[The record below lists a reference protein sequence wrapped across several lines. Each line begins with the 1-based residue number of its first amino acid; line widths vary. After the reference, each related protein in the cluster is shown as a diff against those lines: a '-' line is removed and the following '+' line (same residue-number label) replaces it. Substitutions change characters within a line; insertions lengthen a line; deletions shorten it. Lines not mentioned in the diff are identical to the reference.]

1 MNFGHTFGHAI
12 ESFTGFS
19 KKIFHGEAVILGMY
33 LALKF
38 SNYLGLCDTNL
49 INKFCIHLNEL
60 KIPYKLRDYKI
71 KISPLNFLKHIKFD
85 KKIKN
90 NKMKFILLQDFA
102 KPVAY
107 VVKDENILNNFL
119 KKKPFLINMDLP
131 LHILIGSIIGLVIL
145 SAFFSGSETSLTSAS
160 KPRMHNLAKSG
171 KKNAKIFETLF
182 KDKEL
187 LICTILFANNL
198 VNVLASALATKILIE
213 LTNTDGI
220 FYATIIMTLMILIFG
235 ELIPKTLALSKSDTY
250 ALKISPFIRFLVIL
264 LYPLTVTLNFIV
276 YVLLKIVGVNY
287 SNFKK
292 EEISEKREEELRGA
306 IDLHGEDS
314 SRDEKNMLKSIL
326 DLDEI
331 TVGSIMIPRKDIFSL
346 PANINFNNLI
356 EKLDESPHSRIPIW
370 EKNPENI
377 IGVFHVRRLISLK
390 NPDPKK
396 FNIKLLCQK
405 PWFIP
410 ESTKLDNQL
419 MEFKKRKEHFSIVVD
434 EYGEFLG
441 IVTLEDIIEEIV
453 GDIDDEQDML
463 KISKK
468 VKGIKSLSPSNF
480 LVKGNVSIR
489 DLNKELNI
497 NLPINN
503 NVSTIA
509 GLVLY
514 ESRTIP
520 KTKQIFSFF
529 DLKFEILNK
538 TNNQITLLK
547 ISKKKD

>member
-1 MNFGHTFGHAI
+1 
-12 ESFTGFS
+12 
-19 KKIFHGEAVILGMY
+19 
-33 LALKF
+33 
-38 SNYLGLCDTNL
+38 
-49 INKFCIHLNEL
+49 
-60 KIPYKLRDYKI
+60 
-71 KISPLNFLKHIKFD
+71 
-85 KKIKN
+85 
-90 NKMKFILLQDFA
+90 
-102 KPVAY
+102 
-107 VVKDENILNNFL
+107 
-119 KKKPFLINMDLP
+119 MDIP
-131 LHILIGSIIGLVIL
+131 LHILIGSIVGLVIL

-171 KKNAKIFETLF
+171 KKNAKVFEDLF
-182 KDKEL
+182 RDKEL

-220 FYATIIMTLMILIFG
+220 FYATIIMTLMILVFG
-235 ELIPKTLALSKSDTY
+235 ELIPKTLALSKADNY
-250 ALKISPFIRFLVIL
+250 ALKISPFIRLLVIL
-264 LYPLTVTLNFIV
+264 LYPLTFTLNFIV
-276 YVLLKIVGVNY
+276 YILLKIVGVNY

-346 PANINFNNLI
+346 PVKITYNDLLEQLEN
-356 EKLDESPHSRIPIW
+356 SPHSRIPIW

-377 IGVFHVRRLISLK
+377 IGVFHVRRLISYK
-390 NPDPKK
+390 NSDSKK
-396 FNIKLLCQK
+396 FNIKSLCQK

-463 KISKK
+463 KTSKK
-468 VKGIKSLSPSNF
+468 VTGIKPLSPSSF
-480 LVKGNVSIR
+480 LVEGNVNIR

-497 NLPINN
+497 NLQINN
-503 NVSTIA
+503 NVSTVA

-520 KTKQIFSFF
+520 KTKQVFSFF
-529 DLKFEILNK
+529 DLNFEILK
-538 TNNQITLLK
+538 KKNNQITLLK
-547 ISKKKD
+547 ITKKKV

>member
-1 MNFGHTFGHAI
+1 
-12 ESFTGFS
+12 
-19 KKIFHGEAVILGMY
+19 
-33 LALKF
+33 
-38 SNYLGLCDTNL
+38 
-49 INKFCIHLNEL
+49 
-60 KIPYKLRDYKI
+60 
-71 KISPLNFLKHIKFD
+71 
-85 KKIKN
+85 
-90 NKMKFILLQDFA
+90 
-102 KPVAY
+102 
-107 VVKDENILNNFL
+107 
-119 KKKPFLINMDLP
+119 MDIP

-264 LYPLTVTLNFIV
+264 LYPLTFTLNFIV

-356 EKLDESPHSRIPIW
+356 EKLEESPHSRIPIW

-377 IGVFHVRRLISLK
+377 IGVFHVRRLISQK

>member
-1 MNFGHTFGHAI
+1 
-12 ESFTGFS
+12 
-19 KKIFHGEAVILGMY
+19 
-33 LALKF
+33 
-38 SNYLGLCDTNL
+38 
-49 INKFCIHLNEL
+49 
-60 KIPYKLRDYKI
+60 
-71 KISPLNFLKHIKFD
+71 
-85 KKIKN
+85 
-90 NKMKFILLQDFA
+90 
-102 KPVAY
+102 
-107 VVKDENILNNFL
+107 
-119 KKKPFLINMDLP
+119 MDLP

-377 IGVFHVRRLISLK
+377 IGVFHVRRLISQK

-463 KISKK
+463 KISQK

>member
-1 MNFGHTFGHAI
+1 
-12 ESFTGFS
+12 
-19 KKIFHGEAVILGMY
+19 
-33 LALKF
+33 
-38 SNYLGLCDTNL
+38 
-49 INKFCIHLNEL
+49 
-60 KIPYKLRDYKI
+60 
-71 KISPLNFLKHIKFD
+71 
-85 KKIKN
+85 
-90 NKMKFILLQDFA
+90 
-102 KPVAY
+102 
-107 VVKDENILNNFL
+107 
-119 KKKPFLINMDLP
+119 MDIP
-131 LHILIGSIIGLVIL
+131 LHILIGSIVGLVIL

-171 KKNAKIFETLF
+171 KKNAKIFEDLF
-182 KDKEL
+182 RDKEL

-220 FYATIIMTLMILIFG
+220 FYATIIMTLMILVFG
-235 ELIPKTLALSKSDTY
+235 ELIPKTLALSKADNY
-250 ALKISPFIRFLVIL
+250 ALKISPFIRLLVIL
-264 LYPLTVTLNFIV
+264 LYPLTFTLNFIV
-276 YVLLKIVGVNY
+276 YILLKIVGVNY

-346 PANINFNNLI
+346 PVKITYNDLLEQLEN
-356 EKLDESPHSRIPIW
+356 SPHSRIPIW

-377 IGVFHVRRLISLK
+377 IGVFHVRRLISYK
-390 NPDPKK
+390 NSDSKK
-396 FNIKLLCQK
+396 FNIKSLCQK

-463 KISKK
+463 KTSKK
-468 VKGIKSLSPSNF
+468 VTGIKPLSPSSF
-480 LVKGNVSIR
+480 LVEGNVNIR

-497 NLPINN
+497 NLQINN
-503 NVSTIA
+503 NVSTVA

-520 KTKQIFSFF
+520 KTKQVFSFF
-529 DLKFEILNK
+529 DLNFEILK
-538 TNNQITLLK
+538 KKNNQITLLK
-547 ISKKKD
+547 ITKKKSLTM

>member
-1 MNFGHTFGHAI
+1 
-12 ESFTGFS
+12 
-19 KKIFHGEAVILGMY
+19 
-33 LALKF
+33 
-38 SNYLGLCDTNL
+38 
-49 INKFCIHLNEL
+49 
-60 KIPYKLRDYKI
+60 
-71 KISPLNFLKHIKFD
+71 
-85 KKIKN
+85 
-90 NKMKFILLQDFA
+90 
-102 KPVAY
+102 
-107 VVKDENILNNFL
+107 
-119 KKKPFLINMDLP
+119 MDLP

-213 LTNTDGI
+213 LTNSDGI

-250 ALKISPFIRFLVIL
+250 ALKIAPFLRFLVIL

-356 EKLDESPHSRIPIW
+356 EKLEESPHSRIPIW

-377 IGVFHVRRLISLK
+377 IGVFHVRRLISQK

>member
-1 MNFGHTFGHAI
+1 
-12 ESFTGFS
+12 
-19 KKIFHGEAVILGMY
+19 
-33 LALKF
+33 
-38 SNYLGLCDTNL
+38 
-49 INKFCIHLNEL
+49 
-60 KIPYKLRDYKI
+60 
-71 KISPLNFLKHIKFD
+71 
-85 KKIKN
+85 
-90 NKMKFILLQDFA
+90 
-102 KPVAY
+102 
-107 VVKDENILNNFL
+107 
-119 KKKPFLINMDLP
+119 MDLP

-213 LTNTDGI
+213 LTNSDGI

-377 IGVFHVRRLISLK
+377 IGVFHVRRLISQK

>member
-1 MNFGHTFGHAI
+1 
-12 ESFTGFS
+12 
-19 KKIFHGEAVILGMY
+19 
-33 LALKF
+33 
-38 SNYLGLCDTNL
+38 
-49 INKFCIHLNEL
+49 
-60 KIPYKLRDYKI
+60 
-71 KISPLNFLKHIKFD
+71 
-85 KKIKN
+85 
-90 NKMKFILLQDFA
+90 
-102 KPVAY
+102 
-107 VVKDENILNNFL
+107 
-119 KKKPFLINMDLP
+119 MDIP
-131 LHILIGSIIGLVIL
+131 LHILIGSIVGLVII

-171 KKNAKIFETLF
+171 KKNAKIFEDLF

-187 LICTILFANNL
+187 LICTILFANNF

-220 FYATIIMTLMILIFG
+220 FYATIIMTLMILVFG
-235 ELIPKTLALSKSDTY
+235 ELIPKTLALSKADNY
-250 ALKISPFIRFLVIL
+250 ALKISPFIRLLVIL
-264 LYPLTVTLNFIV
+264 LYPLTFTLNFIV
-276 YVLLKIVGVNY
+276 YILLKIVGVNY

-346 PANINFNNLI
+346 PVKITYNDLLEQLEN
-356 EKLDESPHSRIPIW
+356 SPHSRIPIW
-370 EKNPENI
+370 ENNPENI
-377 IGVFHVRRLISLK
+377 IGVFHVRRLISYK
-390 NPDPKK
+390 FSDSKK
-396 FNIKLLCQK
+396 FNIKSLCQK

-463 KISKK
+463 KTSKK
-468 VKGIKSLSPSNF
+468 VTGIKPLSPSSF
-480 LVKGNVSIR
+480 LVEGNVNIR

-497 NLPINN
+497 NLQINN
-503 NVSTIA
+503 NVSTVA

-520 KTKQIFSFF
+520 KAKQVFSFF
-529 DLKFEILNK
+529 DLNFEIVK
-538 TNNQITLLK
+538 KKNNQITLLK
-547 ISKKKD
+547 ITKKKV

>member
-1 MNFGHTFGHAI
+1 
-12 ESFTGFS
+12 
-19 KKIFHGEAVILGMY
+19 
-33 LALKF
+33 
-38 SNYLGLCDTNL
+38 
-49 INKFCIHLNEL
+49 
-60 KIPYKLRDYKI
+60 
-71 KISPLNFLKHIKFD
+71 
-85 KKIKN
+85 
-90 NKMKFILLQDFA
+90 
-102 KPVAY
+102 
-107 VVKDENILNNFL
+107 
-119 KKKPFLINMDLP
+119 
-131 LHILIGSIIGLVIL
+131 
-145 SAFFSGSETSLTSAS
+145 
-160 KPRMHNLAKSG
+160 MHNLAKSG

-213 LTNTDGI
+213 LTNSDGI

-356 EKLDESPHSRIPIW
+356 EKLEESPHSRIPIW

-377 IGVFHVRRLISLK
+377 IGVFHVRRLISQK

-396 FNIKLLCQK
+396 FDIKLLCQK

>member
-1 MNFGHTFGHAI
+1 
-12 ESFTGFS
+12 
-19 KKIFHGEAVILGMY
+19 
-33 LALKF
+33 
-38 SNYLGLCDTNL
+38 
-49 INKFCIHLNEL
+49 
-60 KIPYKLRDYKI
+60 
-71 KISPLNFLKHIKFD
+71 
-85 KKIKN
+85 
-90 NKMKFILLQDFA
+90 
-102 KPVAY
+102 
-107 VVKDENILNNFL
+107 
-119 KKKPFLINMDLP
+119 MDLP

-213 LTNTDGI
+213 LTNSDGI

-377 IGVFHVRRLISLK
+377 IGVFHVRRLISQK

-547 ISKKKD
+547 ISKKKINKKEKKYYSIFGEFFFDNKRFI

>member
-1 MNFGHTFGHAI
+1 
-12 ESFTGFS
+12 
-19 KKIFHGEAVILGMY
+19 
-33 LALKF
+33 
-38 SNYLGLCDTNL
+38 
-49 INKFCIHLNEL
+49 
-60 KIPYKLRDYKI
+60 
-71 KISPLNFLKHIKFD
+71 
-85 KKIKN
+85 
-90 NKMKFILLQDFA
+90 
-102 KPVAY
+102 
-107 VVKDENILNNFL
+107 
-119 KKKPFLINMDLP
+119 MDLP

-213 LTNTDGI
+213 LTNSDGI

-250 ALKISPFIRFLVIL
+250 ALKIAPFLRFLVIL

-377 IGVFHVRRLISLK
+377 IGVFHVRRLISQK

-463 KISKK
+463 KISQK